1 MYPSRST
8 ASVESLNNS
17 IQSSPS
23 QVLSLPL
30 SAISFIR
37 IAAKV
42 SSNNDTIRRKQKSKN
57 TRDGTLLRECDDET
71 IIFSPVVVAVVVV
84 GFL

>member
-1 MYPSRST
+1 M
-8 ASVESLNNS
+8 
-17 IQSSPS
+17 
-23 QVLSLPL
+23 LSLPL

-42 SSNNDTIRRKQKSKN
+42 SSNNNIRRKQKSKN

-71 IIFSPVVVAVVVV
+71 IIFSAVVVGEGKTN
-84 GFL
+84 GFP